1 MSFGD
6 FGVANER
13 AAKRALAVLQDSIS
27 KLENE
32 LRVQKARGAP
42 GSVLAVIQGKLNVL
56 NTRKAEMLSKV
67 KTLDARGDSAL
78 RDAAA
83 EDANA
88 DRHAKQLRDA
98 LQLEHRTKT
107 SQFKLVSNILAELR
121 NDRENIRVAV
131 FTADKARYGLERAL
145 RNRIE
150 RYQRGARN
158 AIERK
163 ADLARL
169 KLSRETAAVLS
180 KNVNENI
187 AFYTT
192 SVSLDVQELRTLKA
206 APAKGSVVVSSS
218 PAKLPK
224 VTANLMSVTKN
235 SVTLSP
241 GATVPTAA
249 AIQQLHTA
257 LRGSVPKR
265 SGETETLYEMRIR
278 RYTYRAAVRLANY
291 QQRYVA
297 TPGRFTPTQLVSAA
311 VNDTVKIDGAALEQ
325 ESKSNVFAPAGEQV
339 ATREVDAATGAK
351 AAIVP
356 ARTFSPSTVAQ
367 KQAVAPSVGPSST
380 RAPVPAAPSK
390 TAASFIPQSFTV
402 PGAAPAA
409 GSGFDFS
416 TSSDSSV
423 AVTAAESP
431 EAEAPADS
439 ATPTSSELP
448 SGEAKPFWQSPYLW
462 AGLGVVAFVGYKMK
476 SAKPGAPKQ
485 IKKEVGNDALN
496 AVGDGREKNVEVP
509 E

>member
-32 LRVQKARGAP
+32 MRVQKSRGAP
-42 GSVLAVIQGKLNVL
+42 APTLAQIQGQLNVL
-56 NTRKAEMLSKV
+56 NTKKSEMLSKV
-67 KTLDARGDSAL
+67 KSLDARGDSAL

-88 DRHAKQLRDA
+88 ERHAKQLRDA

-107 SQFKLVSNILAELR
+107 SQYKLVSSILAELR
-121 NDRENIRVAV
+121 NDRENVRGAV

-150 RYQRGARN
+150 RFQRGARN

-163 ADLARL
+163 ADLTRL
-169 KLSRETAAVLS
+169 RLSRETTDVLS
-180 KNVNENI
+180 RNVNENI

-192 SVSLDVQELRTLKA
+192 SVSLDVQELKTLKA

-235 SVTLSP
+235 SVTLAP
-241 GATVPTAA
+241 GATVPSAA
-249 AIQQLHTA
+249 AIQQLHSA
-257 LRGSVPKR
+257 LRASVPKR

-297 TPGRFTPTQLVSAA
+297 TPGRFTPTQLVAA
-311 VNDTVKIDGAALEQ
+311 TVKDTVKIDGPALEQ
-325 ESKSNVFAPAGEQV
+325 ESKSNVFAPAGEQI

-351 AAIVP
+351 AAVIP
-356 ARTFSPSTVAQ
+356 ARTFTPSTVAQ
-367 KQAVAPSVGPSST
+367 KQAVTPSAGSSSART
-380 RAPVPAAPSK
+380 TAPAAK
-390 TAASFIPQSFTV
+390 TSAASSFIPQSFKPPT
-402 PGAAPAA
+402 APAA
-409 GSGFDFS
+409 DSGLDFN
-416 TSSDSSV
+416 TSSADSSES
-423 AVTAAESP
+423 AA
-431 EAEAPADS
+431 AEAPADS
-439 ATPTSSELP
+439 AASTSSEP
-448 SGEAKPFWQSPYLW
+448 SGDESKPLWKSPMLW
-462 AGLGVVAFVGYKMK
+462 VGLGVVAFVGYKMK
-476 SAKPGAPKQ
+476 SAKPGAPKEM
-485 IKKEVGNDALN
+485 KKKVGNDAMN
-496 AVGDGREKNVEVP
+496 AVGNDAGKDIAVP

>member
-32 LRVQKARGAP
+32 MRVQKSRGAP
-42 GSVLAVIQGKLNVL
+42 ASVLARIQGQLNVL
-56 NTRKAEMLSKV
+56 NTKKSEMLSKV

-88 DRHAKQLRDA
+88 ERHAKQLRDA

-192 SVSLDVQELRTLKA
+192 SVSLDVQELKTLKA

-235 SVTLSP
+235 SVTLAP

-249 AIQQLHTA
+249 AIQQLHSA
-257 LRGSVPKR
+257 LRASVPKR

-278 RYTYRAAVRLANY
+278 RYTYRAAVK
-291 QQRYVA
+291 
-297 TPGRFTPTQLVSAA
+297 
-311 VNDTVKIDGAALEQ
+311 DTVKIDGAALEQ
-325 ESKSNVFAPAGEQV
+325 ESKSNVFAPAGEQI

-380 RAPVPAAPSK
+380 RAPTPAAPSK
-390 TAASFIPQSFTV
+390 TAASFIPQSFTA

-409 GSGFDFS
+409 ESGFDFS
-416 TSSDSSV
+416 TSSDSSS
-423 AVTAAESP
+423 TAPGAEATA
-431 EAEAPADS
+431 AEAPADS
-439 ATPTSSELP
+439 ATPAVSEP
-448 SGEAKPFWQSPYLW
+448 SGDESKPLWKSPYLW
-462 AGLGVVAFVGYKMK
+462 VGLGVLAFVGYKMK
-476 SAKPGAPKQ
+476 SAKPGAPKEM
-485 IKKEVGNDALN
+485 KKEVGKDALN
-496 AVGDGREKNVEVP
+496 AVGDDSAKSVTGP